1 MDEKPRQRT
10 NTHKLP
16 SIVQNES
23 DALQGALQLAEQRA
37 ADTQAALFVAL
48 QSAKREGLVN
58 LFVMLGDLVE
68 KERVTLTTIT
78 QAIETLR
85 NMRKA

>member
-1 MDEKPRQRT
+1 MDNSTPRRPV
-10 NTHKLP
+10 THKLP
-16 SIVQNES
+16 AIVQNES

-48 QSAKREGLVN
+48 QSAKREGLIN
-58 LFVMLGDLVE
+58 LFAMLGDLVE